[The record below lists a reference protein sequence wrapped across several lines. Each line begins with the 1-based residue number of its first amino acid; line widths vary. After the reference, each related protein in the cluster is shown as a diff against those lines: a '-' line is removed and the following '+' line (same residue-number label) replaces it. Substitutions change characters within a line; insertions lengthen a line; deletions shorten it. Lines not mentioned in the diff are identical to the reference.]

1 MLVNVTFSLPD
12 ETVKKLREAARRTGR
27 SKGAISELVDAAVR
41 EHLRDIDSRT
51 KREEFRAMRGNQA
64 LARAG
69 SLREL
74 ASLIEKRKIDPRE
87 VLIVSSTP
95 LEPTVKT
102 GLGRSID

>member
-12 ETVKKLREAARRTGR
+12 ETVKRLREAARRTGR

-41 EHLRDIDSRT
+41 EHLRDIESRT
-51 KREEFRAMRGNQA
+51 NREEFRAVRGSQA

-74 ASLIEKRKIDPRE
+74 ASLLEKRKIDPRK
-87 VLIVSSTP
+87 VLIVSSIP
-95 LEPTVKT
+95 LEPTVRT
-102 GLGRSID
+102 GLRRSAD

>member
-27 SKGAISELVDAAVR
+27 SKGAISELVDAAVK
-41 EHLRDIDSRT
+41 EHLRDVESRT
-51 KREEFRAMRGNQA
+51 KREEFRATRGNQI

-74 ASLIEKRKIDPRE
+74 ASLLEKRKIDPRE

-95 LEPTVKT
+95 LEPTVRT
-102 GLGRSID
+102 GLRRSLD